1 MADLLSLMHDVGLE
15 AFVDESTVY
24 TPEQVDV
31 TELIGVGNESRV
43 ADDNLNESVQRL
55 TQLGEAVV
63 YADQMRD
70 NLSETAALELQSR
83 VIAVLGE
90 ERGTRLVGSVESYNG
105 PLGNQILNA
114 GLESLGSILL
124 AAVNTVLKLI
134 RTCIQIMV
142 RFVMSAKRVLGNQLK
157 AISKL
162 VNDIRNREFNTQF
175 KIVITGKG
183 VTATTGNDILND
195 DPVSGLLTFREVAAL
210 SIFVDG
216 DFVIPSDFT
225 ATLRE
230 TCIGLQTVRDVAMG
244 INTYY
249 DNVLSLLKE
258 SREVSS
264 DEQRYV
270 MAAGVTL
277 DRCLPL
283 SQLVNVRAATTQ
295 FNVVLEDKPML
306 GAKQLRV
313 SAPPKTMYRG
323 SGIPNGK
330 DVLRGMASIK
340 IELLGYGRGQAKDPD
355 DITSLSKQEA
365 LNSLELVK
373 TMVEGLLTGG
383 YDDEAARL
391 AKLSEQLVSRT
402 LPYIGDME
410 SNNDFR
416 TSMLSAIGSLTTV
429 TSGFSRMSV
438 SYANNLISAVRR
450 YVELSAGLN

>member
-1 MADLLSLMHDVGLE
+1 MSDLSMLMLGIGNE
-15 AFVDESTVY
+15 AFEDSDPYVSEV
-24 TPEQVDV
+24 VDV
-31 TELIGVGNESRV
+31 TELESINNEARV
-43 ADDNLNESVQRL
+43 ASDNLVDSTQRL
-55 TQLGEAVV
+55 TQLSEAIEYGESV
-63 YADQMRD
+63 RGTIT
-70 NLSETAALELQSR
+70 ETEARELQSR

-90 ERGTRLVGSVESYNG
+90 ERGASLVGSVESYNG
-105 PLGNQILNA
+105 ALSGQILNA
-114 GLESLGSILL
+114 SLESLGGMLKS
-124 AAVNTVLKLI
+124 AVDFILKLI
-134 RTCIQIMV
+134 RNCIQIML

-157 AISKL
+157 AVTKL
-162 VNDIRNREFNTQF
+162 INDIRNREFNAQF
-175 KIVITGKG
+175 KIVISGKG

-195 DPVSGLLTFREVAAL
+195 DPVSGLLTFREVATL
-210 SIFVDG
+210 STFEDG
-216 DFVIPSDFT
+216 DFVIPTDFVN
-225 ATLRE
+225 ALRE
-230 TCIGLQTVRDVAMG
+230 TCTGLLTVRDVAMG

-249 DNVLSLLKE
+249 DHVLSLLKE
-258 SREVSS
+258 SREASS
-264 DEQRYV
+264 DEARYV

-330 DVLRGMASIK
+330 DVMRGMASIK

-355 DITSLSKQEA
+355 DVTSLSKA
-365 LNSLELVK
+365 DAVNTLELVK
-373 TMVEGLLTGG
+373 SMVESLLTGG

-402 LPYIGDME
+402 LPFIGDME

-416 TSMLSAIGSLTTV
+416 TSMLSAIGTLTTV
-429 TSGFSRMSV
+429 TTGFSRMSV
-438 SYANNLISAVRR
+438 SYSNNLITAVRR
-450 YVELSAGLN
+450 YAELSAGLN